1 MSTPHKPHG
10 PGFLALTADAKK
22 LVKELSIGQYKEQYL
37 TGAEPEHLLVD
48 VREDREWA
56 EGHAKGA
63 IHLSR
68 GIIER
73 DIETTVPDK
82 NTKIVCYCGGGY
94 RSALVA
100 ESLGKMGY
108 TDVWS
113 LNGGWREWTAA
124 GLPAEL
130 PPEKK

>member
-1 MSTPHKPHG
+1 MSTHHKQHS
-10 PGFLALTADAKK
+10 PGFLALTADAKQH
-22 LVKELSIGQYKEQYL
+22 VQELNIEQYNAQYL
-37 TGAEPEHLLVD
+37 SGTPQEHILVD

-56 EGHAKGA
+56 DGRAKGA

-73 DIETTVPDK
+73 DIETMVPDK
-82 NTKIVCYCGGGY
+82 SKRIICYCGGGY

-113 LNGGWREWTAA
+113 LDGGWREWTAA
-124 GLPAEL
+124 GLPVEQ
-130 PPEKK
+130 PEQKA